1 MPLLIR
7 KADALALFEGSPARL
22 RTVFPEELRGG
33 VLRRLTR
40 QAINDWGEYLPE
52 LRAHQLIAARPD
64 AAALIVGPDGLTAA
78 DRAAAKRAVDM
89 GERTTAAKPDSHGP

>member
-1 MPLLIR
+1 MALLIR
-7 KADALALFEGSPARL
+7 KADALALFDGSPARL

-33 VLRRLTR
+33 KLRRLTR

-64 AAALIVGPDGLTAA
+64 ATALIVGPDGLTAA
-78 DRAAAKRAVDM
+78 DRAAARRVS
-89 GERTTAAKPDSHGP
+89 GTVERTSASNQDNHGS